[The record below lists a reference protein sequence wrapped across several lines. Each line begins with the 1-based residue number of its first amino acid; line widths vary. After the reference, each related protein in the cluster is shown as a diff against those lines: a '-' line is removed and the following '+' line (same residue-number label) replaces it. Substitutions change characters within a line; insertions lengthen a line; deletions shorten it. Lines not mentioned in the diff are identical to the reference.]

1 MEDWKFCIL
10 GLMGLVAVVLAYCIY
25 NVTLINRN
33 HEALKSELKSRL
45 FFLTARGGQ
54 IDLITVMSAF
64 LDYSEVRVEETGGV
78 KIVKE

>member
-1 MEDWKFCIL
+1 MNIGTVL
-10 GLMGLVAVVLAYCIY
+10 GLMGLIFVVFAYCVY
-25 NVTLINRN
+25 NITLINRN

-45 FFLTARGGQ
+45 FFLTAGGGH

-64 LDYSEVRVEETGGV
+64 LNYSKVRIEETGGV